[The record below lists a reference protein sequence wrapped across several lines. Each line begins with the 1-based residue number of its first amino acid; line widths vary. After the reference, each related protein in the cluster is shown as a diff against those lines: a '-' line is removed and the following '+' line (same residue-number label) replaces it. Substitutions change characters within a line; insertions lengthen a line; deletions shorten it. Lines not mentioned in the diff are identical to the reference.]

1 MKKTMKLLS
10 VVLAVL
16 MLISSLSITVSA
28 AEDHVAVYNCTVGE
42 EIVSFEFRPDADGW
56 YLFYTDCEYD
66 TYVDLLDSDGELIDY
81 SDDNYDGYDFYLKAE
96 LQKGETY
103 ILEVDV
109 FNGGEEANFDVYVDR
124 TAGAVSAVVTKEPD
138 DVTVV
143 ENCEVE
149 TMELDGLEVEFTLS
163 DGRKVPWSFD
173 EYGDVDGSVVYCD
186 YGWTDDGEMFAC
198 VMCDS
203 AYAEQYFV
211 TVETPVERVE
221 YKGPAVEY
229 YLDTEG
235 YFDDDLGYYV
245 YDEKLTEGSMITI
258 YYKDG
263 GVEEFSYYSTDDL
276 AYGYLYSTQYE
287 KPWEAGAENSLFLS
301 YLGVETEV
309 PVIVMESP
317 IKNIQITKDPD
328 KTVYEGMYYPVW
340 NGAEITLTLKDGTKQ
355 SATVSDYNT
364 EYSMDE
370 LGLKYLIDVGDYE
383 VEITFNYDYM
393 EDREYYILSCCGM
406 TGGYYG
412 FEFVETR
419 KIKEIVPVVYALDG
433 LGTILDVKYENGEEE
448 TFEFDVLIS
457 GSSAGEGYAD
467 YDGYTMTDN
476 GIAYF
481 CASEKYDEEGI
492 LTGYDGWF
500 LACEFD
506 IENILVA
513 PSITGYLGD
522 ADENGTVNI
531 KDATTIQKHT
541 AGIITLSGAGAE
553 LGDAD
558 LNASV
563 NVKDA
568 TAIQKW
574 LAGIDTGYDIGGFI
588 EIYLMGD

>member
-28 AEDHVAVYNCTVGE
+28 AGDHVAVYNCTVGE
-42 EIVSFEFRPDADGW
+42 EIESFEFRPDADGW

-66 TYVDLLDSDGELIDY
+66 TYADLLDSDGELIDY
-81 SDDNYDGYDFYLKAE
+81 SDDNYDGYNFYLKAE

-103 ILEVDV
+103 ILEVDA

-235 YFDDDLGYYV
+235 YFDDYLGYYV
-245 YDEKLTEGSMITI
+245 YDEKLIEGSMITI

-287 KPWEAGAENSLFLS
+287 EPWVLGDDNSLILS
-301 YLGVETEV
+301 YLGAEVEV
-309 PVIVMESP
+309 PVTIKESRVAD
-317 IKNIQITKDPD
+317 IQVTKSPD
-328 KTVYEGMYYPVW
+328 KYRYEDAYYPVW
-340 NGAEITLTLKDGTKQ
+340 DGAEFTVLFKDGTEEKI
-355 SATVSDYNT
+355 AFDGENVKYGEDEDGYLRYLLDVDGEEFEINYGYDYEADYEFYTLTYEGVTT
-364 EYSMDE
+364 EYD
-370 LGLKYLIDVGDYE
+370 
-383 VEITFNYDYM
+383 
-393 EDREYYILSCCGM
+393 
-406 TGGYYG
+406 G
-412 FEFVETR
+412 FEFVDTR
-419 KIKEIVPVVYALDG
+419 KIKEIVPEQFTFDG
-433 LGTILDVKYENGEEE
+433 EGILLNVDYTNGEKER
-448 TFEFDVLIS
+448 FEFDVVY
-457 GSSAGEGYAD
+457 GVGVSSETGKYHYGF
-467 YDGYTMTDN
+467 TLTDN

-481 CASEKYDEEGI
+481 STEKVYDEETENFI
-492 LTGYDGWF
+492 GYGGQF
-500 LACEFD
+500 LGEYYFV
-506 IENILVA
+506 ES
-513 PSITGYLGD
+513 PSCSGLLGD
-522 ADENGTVNI
+522 VDENGTVNI
-531 KDATTIQKHT
+531 KDVTAIQKHT
-541 AGIITLSGAGAE
+541 AGILTLPGAGVI
-553 LGDAD
+553 LAD
-558 LNASV
+558 TDNSGGV

-568 TAIQKW
+568 TATQKW
-574 LAGIDTGYDIGGFI
+574 LAGIETGYGIGEMIRF
-588 EIYLMGD
+588 DF